1 MGDVIEVL
9 TTATNTVEVAATG
22 PQGAPGVGV
31 PTGGSALQVLRKV
44 SSTNYDTEWAA
55 AGSGSGSVTSVA
67 FAGTGLSISGSP
79 VTTSGTI
86 TANVTYGTTA
96 GTATQGNDSR
106 IADIAASSITTKQGA
121 NSGGAGGT
129 ITMRGGIT
137 GTDGNGGNAGSIN
150 LQGSDN
156 RSAGSFNGG
165 SINLSAGDGG
175 GGSITSVGG
184 GNAFG
189 GSLTM
194 SGGSQG
200 SGGSI
205 NTSNAGGAI
214 NTSSEGG
221 AINTSSGGGAINT
234 SEGGG
239 AINTSDAGGAINTSG
254 FEGTAGGDILT
265 YGGEQAGGSILT
277 YGGEQAGG
285 SVETYDGG
293 GSINTRGTG
302 SIQFGATGTR
312 TTLGGTATAN
322 RAISL
327 PNASGTIATTAQ
339 ATDYEVT
346 DSTKGIILKSPN
358 NTRWR
363 LTINDDGTL
372 SRAALALM
380 TLLAFATSG
389 LAQVR
394 DMVTD
399 TNGNIVTGRTNVL
412 TFTNSVNIPIYSGAA
427 TTNSI
432 LTADGAGSSSFVVSR
447 TVTRF
452 TTNDQTKT
460 NWAFNA
466 ASQTNNNDTQMGSWS
481 LDANSMYRVEY
492 AVAWVATT
500 NSGFAHGLGFST
512 NLSEFNHRTGVGQA
526 ANTTVT
532 AISTGTNVTAIA
544 LANVSA
550 ASTGGRFAVA
560 GFVYVLTSS
569 NANTMNYRWY
579 PINNSADATT
589 LVRSSMLSVTKMAP

>member
-1 MGDVIEVL
+1 MADTIEIIQGTATTIEVAGL
-9 TTATNTVEVAATG
+9 QGPQG
-22 PQGAPGVGV
+22 PQGATGATGSAGQGV
-31 PTGGSALQVLRKV
+31 PSGGTTGQVLRKA
-44 SSTNYDTEWAA
+44 SGTNYDTEWAA

-67 FAGTGLSISGSP
+67 LAGTGLSISGSP
-79 VTTSGTI
+79 ITTSGTL
-86 TANVTYGTTA
+86 TANVSYGTTA

-150 LQGSDN
+150 LRGSDD
-156 RSAGSFNGG
+156 RGEGAFNGG
-165 SINLSAGDGG
+165 SIDLSGFSGT
-175 GGSITSVGG
+175 GGSITSI
-184 GNAFG
+184 GNSEGAG
-189 GSLTM
+189 GSLNM
-194 SGGSQG
+194 SGNGFA
-200 SGGSI
+200 GGSI
-205 NTSNAGGAI
+205 NTFGGT
-214 NTSSEGG
+214 NGV
-221 AINTSSGGGAINT
+221 
-234 SEGGG
+234 
-239 AINTSDAGGAINTSG
+239 
-254 FEGTAGGDILT
+254 
-265 YGGEQAGGSILT
+265 GGSIDT
-277 YGGEQAGG
+277 
-285 SVETYDGG
+285 SNDG

-302 SIQFGATGTR
+302 SIGLGVSGTR
-312 TTLGGTATAN
+312 TTLTGTATAD

-327 PNASGTIATTAQ
+327 PDASGTLATTAQ
-339 ATDYEVT
+339 AADYEVT
-346 DSTKGIILKSPN
+346 DPAMGIILKSPN

-399 TNGNIVTGRTNVL
+399 ANGNIVTGRTNAL
-412 TFTNSVNIPIYSGAA
+412 SFTNNVRFAPLTNADYRTAIIGTNGALTAGNPPSGAA
-427 TTNSI
+427 ANGAL

-460 NWAFNA
+460 NWGFNA
-466 ASQTNNNDTQMGSWS
+466 LAQSTNNDSQMGSIA
-481 LDANSMYRVEY
+481 LDANSFYRVEY

-500 NSGFAHGLGFST
+500 NSGFNHGLAFST
-512 NLSEFNHRTGVGQA
+512 NLSEFFQRSGVGQS
-526 ANTTVT
+526 ANTTIT
-532 AISTGTNVTAIA
+532 AINVTTNGTTFSLPAGT
-544 LANVSA
+544 A
-550 ASTGGRFAVA
+550 AATGGRYAVG
-560 GFVYVLTSS
+560 GFIYLLTSS
-569 NANTMNYRWY
+569 NANTMTYRWY